1 MSRYL
6 SARRVIYMF
15 ELHIEI
21 VLTISMF
28 NKPYLTLG
36 HSVSVSNS
44 SFVFSGGG
52 KMNSN
57 YN

>member
-6 SARRVIYMF
+6 SPRRAIYMF

-21 VLTISMF
+21 ALTISMF

-36 HSVSVSNS
+36 HSVSVSVC
-44 SFVFSGGG
+44 FLH
-52 KMNSN
+52 
-57 YN
+57 